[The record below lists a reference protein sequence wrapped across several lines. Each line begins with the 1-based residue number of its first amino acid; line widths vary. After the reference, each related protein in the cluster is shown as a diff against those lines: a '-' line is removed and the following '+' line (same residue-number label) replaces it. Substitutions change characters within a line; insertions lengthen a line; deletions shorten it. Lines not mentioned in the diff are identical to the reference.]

1 MDEPLRYEVVE
12 GVAEV
17 TLDRPDRLNALDDAL
32 IDALTVAFGRAA
44 VDRDVRALLLT
55 GAGRGFC
62 AGADLKFMMERAM
75 GGLTEP
81 PEALFRRIAGR
92 MHEGMATLKR
102 MQKPTVAAVNGP
114 CAGAGVG
121 YALACDVVWAS
132 REATFRLAY
141 TNIGL
146 APDGGTTHAVTRAV
160 GEKRALELFYSAEK
174 LPADEAL
181 RLGLCSRVFDADA
194 LLPEARAF
202 ARRLARGPG
211 VAFGLAKS
219 LVNEALREGFE
230 TQMERERAA
239 ISHTATT
246 DDFMEGVSAFLGKRD
261 PEFKGR

>member
-1 MDEPLRYEVVE
+1 MLRYEVVE

-17 TLDRPDRLNALDDAL
+17 TLDRPDRLNALNDEL
-32 IDALTVAFGRAA
+32 IDALTAAFIRAA
-44 VDRDVRALLLT
+44 TDKEARALLLT

-75 GGLTEP
+75 GGLTDPAETM
-81 PEALFRRIAGR
+81 FYRIAGR
-92 MHEGMATLKR
+92 LHDGISTLKR
-102 MQKPTVAAVNGP
+102 MKKPTIAAVNGP

-146 APDGGTTHAVTRAV
+146 APDGGTTYLVTRAL
-160 GEKRALELFYSAEK
+160 GEKRAIELFYSAHKVGAE
-174 LPADEAL
+174 EAL
-181 RLGLCSRVFDADA
+181 ELGFCSRLFEPDQ

-202 ARRLARGPG
+202 ARKLAKGPA
-211 VAFGLAKS
+211 VAFGHAKT
-219 LVNEALREGFE
+219 LVNDALREGFE
-230 TQMERERAA
+230 SHMEKERAA
-239 ISHTATT
+239 IANTSGTE
-246 DDFMEGVSAFLGKRD
+246 DFMEGVSAFLGKRD

>member
-1 MDEPLRYEVVE
+1 VDVLTYEVVD
-12 GVAEV
+12 GVAEI
-17 TLDRPDRLNALDDAL
+17 TMQRPDRLNALDDGL
-32 IDALTVAFGRAA
+32 IDALTVAFTRAA
-44 VDRDVRALLLT
+44 TDASARAVLLT

-62 AGADLKFMMERAM
+62 AGADLKFMMERAL

-81 PEALFRRIAGR
+81 PETLFWRVAGR
-92 MHEGMATLKR
+92 MHEGMAALKR
-102 MQKPTVAAVNGP
+102 MRKPTIAAVNGP

-146 APDGGTTHAVTRAV
+146 APDGGTTYHVVRLL

-174 LPADEAL
+174 VGAEDAL
-181 RLGLCSRVFDADA
+181 RLGFCTRVLEPDA

-211 VAFGLAKS
+211 MAFGLAKS
-219 LVNEALREGFE
+219 LVNDALREGFE

-239 ISHTATT
+239 IAQTSTSE
-246 DDFMEGVSAFLGKRD
+246 DFMEGVSAFLAKRD